1 MASLST
7 NSKGLRRILFVDA
20 AGGRRCIHLG
30 RMPQKAAESF
40 QRRVEELS
48 ANRIAGVAQSAE
60 LASWLRSL
68 PDAIYSKL
76 VNVRLVEPRA
86 AAQVRTVG
94 ELLETFEKRA
104 IVKASTRKAYK
115 QTTDSLRSFLG
126 AGTALEAVTAERADS
141 WRKWIATDTETT
153 TRKRGTPD
161 NRLSPATC
169 AKRTFVARTVFRK
182 AVRWGWIA
190 TSPFDG
196 VQAGSQANP
205 SRSFYVSPEAAAAI
219 LEKCPSVEWR
229 AIVGLSRYAGLRC
242 PSELQGLSWSDIDW
256 DAGRLTVRS
265 GKTEHHGG
273 GHAVRHV
280 PICPA
285 LLGILEETYD
295 QAEDGAT
302 LVVPRVTGGSVNLR
316 TTFEK
321 IITRAGLVAWPRL
334 FQNLRSS
341 CETDWVELYPAHEVA
356 AWMGHSPTVAARHYL
371 QRRDHHFRDV
381 VANGLG
387 GDAPDDARGA
397 QNRAQQAPARGRKMR
412 KPSSQ
417 TRTSSLPQRHG
428 ATGCDEVYAYSV
440 GDIGLEQ
447 PRQTAGETVVSLEG
461 DAPDDAPGQLQAVAD
476 AWRRLSPAGRRRIIQ
491 IIRDELERSATT
503 TDR

>member
-7 NSKGLRRILFVDA
+7 NSKGLRRILFVDD
-20 AGGRRCIHLG
+20 AGERRCVHLG

-40 QRRVEELS
+40 LRRVEELS
-48 ANRIAGVAQSAE
+48 ANRIAGVANSTE

-68 PDAIYSKL
+68 PDSVHEKL

-94 ELLETFEKRA
+94 ELLDAFETRA
-104 IVKASTRKAYK
+104 VVKASTRKAYK
-115 QTTDSLRSFLG
+115 QTTDSLRAFLG
-126 AGTALEAVTAERADS
+126 AETALQAVSAERADA
-141 WRKWIATDTETT
+141 WRKWIATSTEQT

-161 NRLSPATC
+161 NRLSTATC
-169 AKRTFVARTVFRK
+169 AKRTFVARAVFRK

-205 SRSFYVSPEAAAAI
+205 ARAFYVSPEATLAI

-229 AIVGLSRYAGLRC
+229 TIVGLCRYAGLRC
-242 PSELQGLSWSDIDW
+242 PSELQGLAWSDIDW
-256 DAGRLTVRS
+256 AAGRLTVRS
-265 GKTEHHGG
+265 SKTEHHGD

-285 LLGILEETYD
+285 LRAVLEDAFE
-295 QAEDGAT
+295 QADDGAT
-302 LVVPRVTGGSVNLR
+302 LVVPRVTSGGINLR
-316 TTFEK
+316 TTFVK

-341 CETDWVELYPAHEVA
+341 CETDWVEHYPAHEVA
-356 AWMGHSPTVAARHYL
+356 AWLGHSPTVAAQHYL

-397 QNRAQQAPARGRKMR
+397 QNATQHVPARNRKVSKRSPQHDVTPSLMR
-412 KPSSQ
+412 DDA
-417 TRTSSLPQRHG
+417 TSCGERVSCL
-428 ATGCDEVYAYSV
+428 V
-440 GDIGLEQ
+440 GGEGLE
-447 PRQTAGETVVSLEG
+447 PPTPSV
-461 DAPDDAPGQLQAVAD
+461 
-476 AWRRLSPAGRRRIIQ
+476 
-491 IIRDELERSATT
+491 
-503 TDR
+503 

>member
-7 NSKGLRRILFVDA
+7 NSKGLRRILFVDT
-20 AGGRRCIHLG
+20 AGERRCVHLG

-40 QRRVEELS
+40 LRRMEELS
-48 ANRIAGVAQSAE
+48 ANRIAGVANSTE

-68 PDAIYSKL
+68 PDAIHAKL
-76 VNVRLVEPRA
+76 VNVGLVDARA

-94 ELLETFEKRA
+94 ELLEAFEKRA

-115 QTTDSLRSFLG
+115 QTTDSLRAFLG
-126 AGTALEAVTAERADS
+126 AETALQAVTAERADA
-141 WRKWIATDTETT
+141 WRKWISTSTEQT

-169 AKRTFVARTVFRK
+169 AKRTFVARAVFRK

-205 SRSFYVSPEAAAAI
+205 ARAFYVSPQATAAI

-242 PSELQGLSWSDIDW
+242 PSELQGLAWSDIDW
-256 DAGRLTVRS
+256 AVGRLTVRS
-265 GKTEHHGG
+265 SKTEHHGG

-285 LLGILEETYD
+285 LRAILEEAFE
-295 QAEDGAT
+295 QADEGAA
-302 LVVPRVTGGSVNLR
+302 LVVPKVTNGSVNLR
-316 TTFEK
+316 TTFVK
-321 IITRAGLVAWPRL
+321 IIERAGLVPWPRL

-341 CETDWVELYPAHEVA
+341 CETDWAELYPAHEVA
-356 AWMGHSPTVAARHYL
+356 GWLGHSPIVAAQHYL

-397 QNRAQQAPARGRKMR
+397 QNRAQQVPARNRKVSKR
-412 KPSSQ
+412 SPQ
-417 TRTSSLPQRHG
+417 DDVASSLMRDD
-428 ATGCDEVYAYSV
+428 ATSCDELNIYPL
-440 GDIGLEQ
+440 GDIGLELPQ
-447 PRQTAGETVVSLEG
+447 GTTGKTAIPDGD
-461 DAPDDAPGQLQAVAD
+461 DAPDDAPGQLEAVAA
-476 AWRRLSPAGRRRIIQ
+476 AWARLSPAARRRIVQ
-491 IIRDELERSATT
+491 VIRDELERAAAN
-503 TDR
+503 RP